1 MWTTPRQLF
10 PVPPSTEESCPLAGY
25 TPPTSY
31 EPNVLDDFHYSE
43 TTEMSSRRNPAT
55 RIRSL
60 RTCVTRNSTMR
71 PSGKRYLHY
80 CSFGREESADRRQDY
95 HSFEESLLPAQ
106 SFSTHTKTG
115 RPVHGISSCRQ
126 KPSREMENKTIRIL
140 RERQKDRFSMILE
153 QRFKNS
159 NFKLNLIGDVSRN

>member
-10 PVPPSTEESCPLAGY
+10 HVLPSTEQSCPLAGY
-25 TPPTSY
+25 TPPTGY

-55 RIRSL
+55 RIRSP

-80 CSFGREESADRRQDY
+80 CSFGREKNQRTEDKIIT
-95 HSFEESLLPAQ
+95 LLKKVCCQLSP
-106 SFSTHTKTG
+106 FPHTHKNGETRTRTQFVQTKTT
-115 RPVHGISSCRQ
+115 S
-126 KPSREMENKTIRIL
+126 
-140 RERQKDRFSMILE
+140 
-153 QRFKNS
+153 
-159 NFKLNLIGDVSRN
+159 